1 MIRGRV
7 LLSWSSGK
15 DSAWTLYRLRQVT
28 DFEICGLLTT
38 FNAAN
43 DRVAMHAV
51 RAELV
56 QAQAEA
62 AGLPLW
68 QVDLPFPCSNETYE
82 QRMRAALEQ
91 ARAEGITHLAFGDL
105 FLEDVRAYRERLLEG
120 SGIQPLF
127 PLWGI
132 ETRHLAHEMI
142 AAGLRAV
149 VVTVDPRQLSPS
161 FAARP
166 FDEQFLR
173 DLPSQVD
180 PCGERG
186 EFHTFCFAGPMFQ
199 RPIPIRIGRQ
209 VTRSGFVFTDLKLRR
224 ARRRSSAQSSPGGF
238 NASTDE
244 NLHP

>member
-15 DSAWTLYRLRQVT
+15 DSAWTLYRLQQMT

-62 AGLPLW
+62 AGLPLRR
-68 QVDLPFPCSNETYE
+68 VDLPFPCSNEIYE

-127 PLWGI
+127 PLWGM
-132 ETRHLAHEMI
+132 ETQHLAHEMI

-149 VVTVDPRQLSPS
+149 VITVDPQQISPS

-173 DLPSQVD
+173 DLPPQVD

-186 EFHTFCFAGPMFQ
+186 EFHTFCFDGPMF
-199 RPIPIRIGRQ
+199 RRSIPIRIGRQ
-209 VTRSGFVFTDLKLRR
+209 LTRDGFVFTDLKLRR
-224 ARRRSSAQSSPGGF
+224 SRRRSSAQSSPGGS